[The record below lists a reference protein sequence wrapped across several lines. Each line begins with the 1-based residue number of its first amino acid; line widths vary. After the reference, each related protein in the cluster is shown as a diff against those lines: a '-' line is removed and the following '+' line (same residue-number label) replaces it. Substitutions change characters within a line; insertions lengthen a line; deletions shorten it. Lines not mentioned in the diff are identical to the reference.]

1 MSRLDSLKL
10 NTEFHRV
17 YAAGKSIPS
26 SGVVTYAVRSRVKGS
41 GCRVGITTSKKIGNA
56 VERNRCRR
64 IIRAA
69 CDSLSDE
76 VSGDWDL
83 VLVARHKT
91 KYLKTPDIER
101 MLRQHFKKLGVIKQG
116 GVIRSETPGNNS

>member
-1 MSRLDSLKL
+1 MSRRDTLKL
-10 NTEFHRV
+10 NTDFHRV
-17 YAAGKSIPS
+17 YARGKSVPS
-26 SGVVTYAVRSRVKGS
+26 SGVVTYALRSRVRGS

-69 CDSLSDE
+69 YCALSDE

-91 KYLKTPDIER
+91 KYLKSPDIEKA
-101 MLRQHFKKLGVIKQG
+101 LRQQFETLGVIKK
-116 GVIRSETPGNNS
+116 T

>member
-1 MSRLDSLKL
+1 MSRCDSLKL

-17 YAAGKSIPS
+17 YARGKSIS
-26 SGVVTYAVRSRVKGS
+26 SPGVVTYALKSRVRGS

-69 CDSLSDE
+69 FYQLSDD
-76 VSGDWDL
+76 VGGDWDL

-91 KYLKTPDIER
+91 KFLKAPDIEKA
-101 MLRQHFKKLGVIKQG
+101 LRNHFETLGVIKKP
-116 GVIRSETPGNNS
+116 E